1 MQAPVHYISSY
12 VIWTFQICASILA
25 KVPFPVWDCI
35 LSIPHSV
42 PTFLLS
48 QIGVFDGFCV
58 VPSTQV
64 LQLERPGQRLL
75 RIQVAY

>member
-25 KVPFPVWDCI
+25 KVPCGICI
-35 LSIPHSV
+35 LSILLSV